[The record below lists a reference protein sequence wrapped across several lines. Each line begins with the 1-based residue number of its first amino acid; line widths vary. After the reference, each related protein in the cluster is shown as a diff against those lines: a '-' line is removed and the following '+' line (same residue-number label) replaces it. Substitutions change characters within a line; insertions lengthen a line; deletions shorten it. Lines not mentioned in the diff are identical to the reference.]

1 MSIYFHD
8 PKDSNG
14 LSFKLNST
22 FMFLSFFPFGK
33 ITIKMLRVIAVA
45 SRHFCTTDRVIPS
58 CEFRIDAELR
68 PLMNGGIAQ
77 STENNCICETAEAV
91 YS

>member
-1 MSIYFHD
+1 
-8 PKDSNG
+8 
-14 LSFKLNST
+14 
-22 FMFLSFFPFGK
+22 
-33 ITIKMLRVIAVA
+33 MLRVIAVA

-91 YS
+91 SS